1 MTSFFLR
8 WEGGESE
15 GDSLL
20 LLCSGLHGGTPHVTS
35 VQNVMGASCWLL
47 SQNKIEGQALFL
59 QLNQPDRWMLWI
71 CVDKIMLILG
81 AGLLAPGRRPQL
93 LETCR
98 AGRLSLLVTLGG
110 GAEP

>member
-47 SQNKIEGQALFL
+47 RQNKIEGQALFL

-93 LETCR
+93 FGNLQSR
-98 AGRLSLLVTLGG
+98 KVKSLGYTWGWG
-110 GAEP
+110 